1 MVSILPPTGT
11 WAVRTVAAAALWLA
25 APWLA
30 AGAALAVE
38 VPTEAAVIPPAAA
51 TTATPMLAIMI
62 LGCCMIP
69 PWMIFIY

>member
-25 APWLA
+25 APWPA

-38 VPTEAAVIPPAAA
+38 VPTEAAVMPPAAA

-62 LGCCMIP
+62 LGCCIIP